1 MKDVIPDNSTNEE
14 LTRYLLGELSE
25 AEQTELEVR
34 YFADPR
40 LFAELCAW
48 RSNLFDEYV
57 GGELSPPMRIRFEAA
72 IENSWITNERIRFA
86 ETMQQAVETRRAT
99 ATSHSARRSL
109 GSFTTN
115 YRKPIV
121 AAALLLMILTAT
133 WLILRVFS

>member
-1 MKDVIPDNSTNEE
+1 MKSVSPDNSANEE

-34 YFADPR
+34 YFADPQ

-57 GGELSPPMRIRFEAA
+57 CGGLSPSLRIRFEAA
-72 IENSWITNERIRFA
+72 IENSWIMNERIRFA
-86 ETMQQAVETRRAT
+86 ETMQQAVEARGAT
-99 ATSHSARRSL
+99 AAPHSARRSL
-109 GSFTTN
+109 RSFTTN

-121 AAALLLMILTAT
+121 AAALLLMFLAAA
-133 WLILRVFS
+133 WLVLRSFW